1 MVSYIFYDM
10 NVAYVKNY
18 KFLNWLLNENSPMS
32 RVLDIYHILFLGT
45 LKMIEMD
52 VNTFELE
59 NFHCRLISSQAAQ
72 ASLRQTIII
81 RLYVL

>member
-1 MVSYIFYDM
+1 
-10 NVAYVKNY
+10 
-18 KFLNWLLNENSPMS
+18 MS
-32 RVLDIYHILFLGT
+32 HVLDIYHILFLGT

-72 ASLRQTIII
+72 ASLR
-81 RLYVL
+81 